1 VALTPARRDAVGGF
15 VAIGCV
21 LAVTLWAL
29 HPSLLVADTLTAGG
43 DTGAH
48 VALPWFLRT
57 ELLPHGQLTGWYP
70 GWFDGFPLYT
80 YYFVLSD
87 LLAALG
93 SFVVPY
99 TVAFKLTTVLGS
111 LLLPVCAYAMGRLFR
126 LRAPVPACLAAS
138 TLPFLFESSF
148 TISGGNLFSTLAG
161 EYAFS
166 LSLALSLVALGL
178 VARGLRTGRGVVA
191 GAVALSVT
199 LAAHVLPWLWA
210 LAGIAILVVVDL
222 APPRLRLTDPVPGDR
237 TAPRAV
243 VASYLARAGLLSAAL
258 SAWWLV
264 PWVTGQSYA
273 ISMGYLNDGAPGQ
286 ASFAH
291 QLFPSGDRVMLV
303 AALLGLGVAWA
314 KRSRFGVWLTTLTA
328 LSGAAYVLD
337 PQGSL
342 WNERL
347 LPFWF
352 FGGWLTCGWLFGVTA
367 SWVAQRWR
375 QHAAERW
382 VADVHAGVRRRRAP
396 RPLPTGWPAAVGG
409 AVAAGLVAVVV
420 VVPPM
425 TSLVPRSV
433 LSAIGITP
441 GANEVPVW
449 AAYNF
454 TGYQGV
460 PGWSSYDK
468 DWAEYHAV
476 IQMMAQAGAVHG
488 CGQAMWEYDP
498 SETNFGTTESLML
511 LPYWTDN
518 CIGSM
523 EGLLF
528 ESSATTPYHFLNQ
541 SELSL
546 RPSDPMVGLPYGL
559 SGSPN
564 VVLGLRHLQLL
575 GVRYFLAYSP
585 AIVAA
590 AIRSHLVTPLA
601 TSGPWTWTKTA
612 PTTRRTWHLFLVRAA
627 PVVSGLDAL
636 PNVVQGLSSSDAWLH
651 ANVAWWLHPSRWGVY
666 LAAAGPSTW
675 PRLDSPCPPHP
686 AGAPGTTTTTVAG
699 EAKGPAPSSC
709 AGVRVPVP
717 AVSVSAVHVGVS
729 RVSFHVSRIGVPVVV
744 RVSYYPRWH
753 ASGASGPWR
762 VSPNLMVV
770 VPTARDV
777 TLTYGA
783 DLANEVGVAVT
794 LAALAVVAASLL
806 VGWRRRVG
814 ARFPATTE

>member
-1 VALTPARRDAVGGF
+1 VALTPARRDAIGGF
-15 VAIGCV
+15 FAVGCV

-29 HPSLLVADTLTAGG
+29 HPSLLVANTLTAGG

-57 ELLPHGQLTGWYP
+57 ELLSHGQLTGWYP

-99 TVAFKLTTVLGS
+99 AIAFKLTTVLGS
-111 LLLPVCAYAMGRLFR
+111 LLLPLCAYTMGRLFR
-126 LRAPVPACLAAS
+126 LRAPLPACLAAS
-138 TLPFLFESSF
+138 TLPFLFETSF

-166 LSLALSLVALGL
+166 LSLSLSLVALGC
-178 VARGLRTGRGVVA
+178 VARGLRTGRGVVL

-210 LAGIAILVVVDL
+210 LVGIAVLVVIDL
-222 APPRLRLTDPVPGDR
+222 APSRLRLSDPVPADP
-237 TAPRAV
+237 TPPRR
-243 VASYLARAGLLSAAL
+243 VAAAFLVRAGLLSAAL

-273 ISMGYLNDGAPGQ
+273 ISMGYVNDGAPGQ
-286 ASFAH
+286 PSFAH
-291 QLFPSGDRVMLV
+291 QLFPSGDRVMLF

-314 KRSRFGVWLTTLTA
+314 RRSRFGVWLTSLTA

-352 FGGWLTCGWLFGVTA
+352 FGGWLTCGWLFGVA
-367 SWVAQRWR
+367 AAWCAQRWR
-375 QHAAERW
+375 QRASERW
-382 VADVHAGVRRRRAP
+382 IAEVHAGTRRRGP
-396 RPLPTGWPAAVGG
+396 RSIPTGWPAAIAG
-409 AVAAGLVAVVV
+409 AVAAGVVAVVV
-420 VVPPM
+420 VLPPM

-433 LSAIGITP
+433 LTSIGITP

-449 AAYNF
+449 SAYNY

-460 PGWSSYDK
+460 SGWSGYAK

-476 IQMMAQAGAVHG
+476 IQMMARAGVQHG

-546 RPSDPMVGLPYGL
+546 RPSDPMVGLPYGPFGTP
-559 SGSPN
+559 S
-564 VVLGLRHLQLL
+564 VALGLRHLQLL

-601 TSGPWTWTKTA
+601 VSGPWTWTQSA
-612 PTTRRTWHLFLVRAA
+612 PVTTRTWHLFLVRQA
-627 PVVSGLDAL
+627 PVATGLENL
-636 PNVVQGLSSSDAWLH
+636 PNVVEGIGSRDAWLH
-651 ANVAWWLHPSRWGVY
+651 ANVAWWLHPNRWGVY
-666 LAAAGPSTW
+666 LAADGPSSW
-675 PRLDSPCPPHP
+675 PRIEASCASVPPP
-686 AGAPGTTTTTVAG
+686 STTTTAAAVRAVPAARSACPTV
-699 EAKGPAPSSC
+699 
-709 AGVRVPVP
+709 RRPVP
-717 AVSVSAVHVGVS
+717 AVSVSDMHVGVS
-729 RVSFHVSRIGVPVVV
+729 DVSFHVSRVGVPVVV
-744 RVSYYPRWH
+744 RVSYYPRWQ

-770 VPTARDV
+770 VPTARSV
-777 TLTYGA
+777 TLTYGR
-783 DLANEVGVAVT
+783 DTANEVGVLVT
-794 LAALAVVAASLL
+794 LGALVVAIASLL
-806 VGWRRRVG
+806 AAGRRRTNASRSV
-814 ARFPATTE
+814 TTE